1 MVEMRRGEIWVARLS
16 PSQGGEAGKTRPV
29 LILQDD
35 SLNQE
40 DSETVI
46 VLPLTS
52 QVRPGLQHLRITVPV
67 RDRLLK
73 ESQVIVEKPMTLDR
87 RRFGEGPLAALTT
100 DEMTTVEHGLLAV
113 MGMAGYLSDT

>member
-1 MVEMRRGEIWVARLS
+1 MRRGEIWVARLS
-16 PSQGGEAGKTRPV
+16 QSQSGEVGKTRPV

-40 DSETVI
+40 NSETLI

-52 QVRPGLQHLRITVPV
+52 QIRPGVQHLRITVPV

-100 DEMTTVEHGLLAV
+100 DEMAAVEHGLLAV
-113 MGMAGYLSDT
+113 MGMAGYLPDT